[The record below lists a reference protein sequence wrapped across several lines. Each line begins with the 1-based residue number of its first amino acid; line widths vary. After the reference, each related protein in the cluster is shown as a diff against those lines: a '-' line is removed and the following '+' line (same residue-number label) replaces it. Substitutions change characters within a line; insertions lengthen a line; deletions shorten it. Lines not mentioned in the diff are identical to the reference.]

1 MKKFADTYIET
12 GNATEAY
19 KKAYSTK
26 NMTTQVI
33 NNEASKTVRK
43 PLVKEYIDNR
53 VKKLDDAKIPKL
65 KEVLAFFG
73 GVMRGTIK
81 DRVITKTGEIEV
93 EPSMNDKISA
103 GRELLKRYPLS
114 DIDKAQIKR
123 LQAEAIKAE
132 AEAKVAKMQADSI
145 VRATDASADKLS
157 KLSTE
162 DLRKLAKLSS
172 GGDGSA
178 ETE

>member
-1 MKKFADTYIET
+1 MKKFADAYIEA

-19 KKAYSTK
+19 KSAYSTK
-26 NMTTQVI
+26 NMSYDAI
-33 NNEASKTVRK
+33 RSEGASTLTK
-43 PLVKEYIDNR
+43 PLVKEYIDKRN
-53 VKKLDDAKIPKL
+53 KKLDDAKIAKQ
-65 KEVLAFFG
+65 KEIYERLTSIARQKQQPNG
-73 GVMRGTIK
+73 EIPS
-81 DRVITKTGEIEV
+81 TGE
-93 EPSMNDKISA
+93 SFKAMQ
-103 GRELLKRYPLS
+103 ELLRRFPVS

-172 GGDGSA
+172 GGDDSV